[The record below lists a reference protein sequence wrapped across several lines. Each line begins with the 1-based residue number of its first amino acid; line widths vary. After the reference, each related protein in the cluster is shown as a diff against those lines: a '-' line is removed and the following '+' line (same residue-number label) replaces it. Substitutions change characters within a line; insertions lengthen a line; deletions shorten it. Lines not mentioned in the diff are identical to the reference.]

1 MNKEEE
7 KLEEKLKQVNTRL
20 KIARIGVALFR
31 KGKRLYLRATLPPK
45 PGVDR
50 DKPYQQDLSL
60 GIYAS
65 DEGIKQAEVQA
76 KALGSQISRDRFVWA
91 EWLRGRNN
99 YQRILVGGLP
109 NLRRTTLTD
118 GLEYLKLLRHGNV
131 IT

>member
-50 DKPYQQDLSL
+50 DRL
-60 GIYAS
+60 
-65 DEGIKQAEVQA
+65 
-76 KALGSQISRDRFVWA
+76 
-91 EWLRGRNN
+91 
-99 YQRILVGGLP
+99 
-109 NLRRTTLTD
+109 
-118 GLEYLKLLRHGNV
+118 
-131 IT
+131 